1 MTNLLPMKKYL
12 LSITTILFSIIAF
25 SQNIEIDE
33 KNSTFNAGSKN
44 AILVTIP
51 HVTEDFMEKRIKDEL
66 KDWGGK
72 YNSSKGEYS
81 SMQAQTKEMGEK
93 MFDGFVKIVSAKDG
107 NVVVAFAF
115 DLGGAY
121 MSSSDH
127 KAQYSAMSVRLKE
140 FGINSAKEFVDE
152 EVKDQEKILKGFQK
166 EQESLEKDKAGY
178 EKDIEDYKKKI
189 EDAEKKIEQNKA
201 DQEKKK
207 SEIKAQEVKVEEVN
221 KKLKGIK

>member
-12 LSITTILFSIIAF
+12 LSITTILFSIIAL

-33 KNSTFNAGSKN
+33 KNSSFNAGSKN

-51 HVTEDFMEKRIKDEL
+51 HVTGDFMEKRIKDEV

-81 SMQAQTKEMGEK
+81 SMQAQTKEIGEK

-152 EVKDQEKILKGFQK
+152 EVKDLEKVLKAFQK
-166 EQESLEKDKAGY
+166 DQESLEKDKY
-178 EKDIEDYKKKI
+178 SLEKDIEDFKKKI
-189 EDAEKKIEQNKA
+189 DDAEKKIEQNKA